1 MPATLTVDGQVD
13 QPTTLPRP
21 SGTADLAALLD
32 AAHPTAGAD
41 HATVH
46 AADGEYTASIPL
58 AELRRATLT
67 AGRLMIP
74 EGRTKCWNVKDV
86 TRIEVTTGPRPDS
99 VPENPPH

>member
-1 MPATLTVDGQVD
+1 VPITLTVDGEVD
-13 QPTTLPRP
+13 RPATLPRP
-21 SGTADLAALLD
+21 PGTADLAALLD
-32 AAHPTAGAD
+32 AARPAPGAD

-58 AELRRATLT
+58 AELRRATLSG
-67 AGRLMIP
+67 GRLMIP
-74 EGRTKCWNVKDV
+74 DSRTKCWNVKDV